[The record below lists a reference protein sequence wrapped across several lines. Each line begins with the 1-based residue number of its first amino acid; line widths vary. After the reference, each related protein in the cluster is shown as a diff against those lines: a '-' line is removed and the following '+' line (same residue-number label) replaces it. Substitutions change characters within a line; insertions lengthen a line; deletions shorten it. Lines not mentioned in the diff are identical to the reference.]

1 VGCGNGK
8 YLHLRNFLHEPSGG
22 NEHGQGDC
30 MTFGVDRSSHL
41 IDFARTQSLQKMS
54 STQGKGKGKQTEV
67 ADESKDTAAAMPKA
81 INEVAVGDALTT
93 GFRSRAFVSFRR
105 ELGRCHPLCADDPS
119 FACSMP
125 SGLRHFDSY
134 NTPPLNSSAAE
145 RVHFGTDTTTT
156 TCERRREHRRRR
168 QG

>member
-1 VGCGNGK
+1 MGCGNGK

-30 MTFGVDRSSHL
+30 MTFGVDRSSQL

-54 STQGKGKGKQTEV
+54 STHGKGKGKQTEV
-67 ADESKDTAAAMPKA
+67 ADKDDETATARPKT

-93 GFRSRAFVSFRR
+93 GFRSRAFVSFGR
-105 ELGRCHPLCADDPS
+105 ELKRSHQLCADVPS

-125 SGLRHFDSY
+125 AGLRYFDSY
-134 NTPPLNSSAAE
+134 NTPSLNSSAAE
-145 RVHFGTDTTTT
+145 RIHFGIDQTDT
-156 TCERRREHRRRR
+156 TCERRREHRWRR
-168 QG
+168 QR